1 MSQQNEKSGSRIP
14 PPKTAENTVRK
25 SLERKRFHS
34 PDLFGAANELVIE
47 HAGEEYRLRITS
59 KGKLILTK

>member
-1 MSQQNEKSGSRIP
+1 MNRKDHTTDAVIAGDRESKSKSELLRISSG
-14 PPKTAENTVRK
+14 TLLNGRT
-25 SLERKRFHS
+25 
-34 PDLFGAANELVIE
+34 ELIIE

>member
-1 MSQQNEKSGSRIP
+1 MNDATNNTNNPNDNPPARPQPGVSRVSTD
-14 PPKTAENTVRK
+14 K
-25 SLERKRFHS
+25 
-34 PDLFGAANELVIE
+34 LFNGARELIIE

>member
-1 MSQQNEKSGSRIP
+1 MLAPRHRTSATPPVSSAEAHLRRVTSAELIGGARELRI
-14 PPKTAENTVRK
+14 
-25 SLERKRFHS
+25 
-34 PDLFGAANELVIE
+34 D